1 MSISNGLHHRHRD
14 DDATD
19 DDDDR
24 ESHDDARYQPI
35 SAFDDD
41 GSAPSSDS
49 DEHAAAVPSPIGSN
63 GGAFHIQNPSPGV
76 FFLDAEGV
84 LSALDLN
91 DLPVDNAGGGA
102 EEEAADEEAE
112 EEEERVRQLEA
123 SISRAFSEDERRRST
138 PLTPDNAA
146 MVVDAMR
153 GVAFH
158 GIPPE
163 WANQVPEDQW
173 VDRLRR
179 LRG

>member
-1 MSISNGLHHRHRD
+1 M
-14 DDATD
+14 
-19 DDDDR
+19 
-24 ESHDDARYQPI
+24 
-35 SAFDDD
+35 
-41 GSAPSSDS
+41 
-49 DEHAAAVPSPIGSN
+49 
-63 GGAFHIQNPSPGV
+63 FHIQNPSPGV

-91 DLPVDNAGGGA
+91 GPPVDGAGGGA

-123 SISRAFSEDERRRST
+123 SISRAFSEDERRRSA
-138 PLTPDNAA
+138 PLTPENTA

-153 GVAFH
+153 GVAFP

-173 VDRLRR
+173 LDRLRR